1 MYENSDNN
9 KDSKE
14 SINNVIIKNSDD
26 NKQIESDEVL
36 NKNKCDNF
44 NSNINNLPLLER
56 IEKNLMQ
63 KLHELLETII
73 RK

>member
-56 IEKNLMQ
+56 IEKNLM
-63 KLHELLETII
+63 
-73 RK
+73 